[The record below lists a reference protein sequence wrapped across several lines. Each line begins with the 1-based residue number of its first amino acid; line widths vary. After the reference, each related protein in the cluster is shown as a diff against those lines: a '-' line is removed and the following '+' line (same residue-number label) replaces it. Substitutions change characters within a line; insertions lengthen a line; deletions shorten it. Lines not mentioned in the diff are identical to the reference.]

1 MFDPD
6 GCRRP
11 IAGRVLTLGYASPLP
26 GSNPLIDK
34 A

>member
-11 IAGRVLTLGYASPLP
+11 IAGCVLTLGYASPPP
-26 GSNPLIDK
+26 GVNPLMDR